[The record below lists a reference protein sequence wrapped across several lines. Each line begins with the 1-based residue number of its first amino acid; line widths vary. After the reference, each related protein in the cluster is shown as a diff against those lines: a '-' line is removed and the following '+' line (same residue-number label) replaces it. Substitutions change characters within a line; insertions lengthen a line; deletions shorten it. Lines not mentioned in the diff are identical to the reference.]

1 MSREKRFQEVQG
13 SLVKLFHLIEV
24 PSHLL
29 PLIQS
34 PIMPLPT
41 PNEMK
46 WRKMYSWCTKLF
58 WFSMNILFCNILA
71 SITRQQFK
79 VKFFIII
86 DQFLVQSYINK
97 FFFFFF
103 GCSPMEWA
111 HQIPPTS
118 DAYLFAKVMFQY
130 LVPICLSPQNK

>member
-1 MSREKRFQEVQG
+1 MEENVQ
-13 SLVKLFHLIEV
+13 LMHKALLIF
-24 PSHLL
+24 
-29 PLIQS
+29 
-34 PIMPLPT
+34 
-41 PNEMK
+41 NEH
-46 WRKMYSWCTKLF
+46 T
-58 WFSMNILFCNILA
+58 FCNILA
-71 SITRQQFK
+71 STTRQQFK

-97 FFFFFF
+97 FFFF